1 MTAAVGGNNVGA
13 LDLPSRREVIERARR
28 EGCRVVAVLPYH
40 YPRAL
45 LRAYGFH
52 PIELWGPPHVPRD
65 EGGRHF
71 QSYTCDIVVR
81 ATSFLLQGGLDSVDA
96 ILVPHTCDALQGMGS
111 VVGDFLQPGRPVLSL
126 YLPRGERASDQSFLI
141 EELRR
146 LANQLA
152 EITGHEPT
160 SREWDAAFAA
170 EEAADQ
176 ALADLYENRSNRAV
190 TDRHFYTVVRAREY
204 LPAEDF
210 VALAAALPAGEPLE
224 GGLGLMV
231 SGIVAEP
238 MELFD
243 RLNEMGAQVVAD
255 DLACGARRLYP
266 FSDRS
271 DPFARIAERLMGN
284 PPDPTRGSPIEQ
296 RIDMLQAQMA
306 DAGARGLLIYDV
318 KFCEPE
324 LFDVPLVSRHLRA
337 AGYPVVH
344 VEVEIGETLSNQTV
358 TRLQAFV
365 EMLQ

>member
-1 MTAAVGGNNVGA
+1 M
-13 LDLPSRREVIERARR
+13 
-28 EGCRVVAVLPYH
+28 AVLPYH

-45 LRAYGFH
+45 LRAHGFH
-52 PIELWGPPHVPRD
+52 PIELWGPPHVSRD

-81 ATSFLLQGGLDSVDA
+81 ATSFLLQGGLERVDA

-126 YLPRGERASDQSFLI
+126 YLPRGNRASDQSFLI

-146 LANQLA
+146 LANQLT
-152 EITGHEPT
+152 EITGHEPD
-160 SREWDAAFAA
+160 SGEWEAAFAA
-170 EEAADQ
+170 EDAADQ
-176 ALADLYENRSNRAV
+176 ALADLYENRSNRVV
-190 TDRHFYTVVRAREY
+190 TDRFFYTVVRAREY

-210 VALAAALPAGEPLE
+210 VALAAALPVGQRPAG
-224 GGLGLMV
+224 GTGLML

-238 MELFD
+238 LEPFD
-243 RLNEMGAQVVAD
+243 RINEMGAWVVAD

-266 FSDRS
+266 SSDHS
-271 DPFARIAERLMGN
+271 DPFARLADRLMGN

-296 RIDMLQAQMA
+296 RTDMLRARMA

-324 LFDVPLVSRHLRA
+324 LFDVPLIRRHLRA
-337 AGYPVVH
+337 AGYPVLH
-344 VEVEIGETLSNQTV
+344 VEVELGETLTNQTI